1 MVILL
6 IARQL
11 RVREGTGNGVRECD
25 TLINVHVLKSFVNF
39 TFRNYNFD
47 VDEESIY
54 RADSAA
60 DHIGGNVSETIC
72 HQ

>member
-1 MVILL
+1 M
-6 IARQL
+6 
-11 RVREGTGNGVRECD
+11 GTGMEDRKCD

-54 RADSAA
+54 RVDSAA